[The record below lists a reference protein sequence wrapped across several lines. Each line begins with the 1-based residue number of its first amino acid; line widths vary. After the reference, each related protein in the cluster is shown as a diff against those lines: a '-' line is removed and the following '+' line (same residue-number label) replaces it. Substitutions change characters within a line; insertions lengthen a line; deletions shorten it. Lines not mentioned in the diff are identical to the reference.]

1 MKNWF
6 LQKNDSEQKIIA
18 ILIIFS
24 LLILL
29 YTFLYLPLKRNN
41 AQLRGSIAY
50 IQSEIAA
57 MQSLA
62 QQKSKF
68 ANANITKLSMDDSQ
82 IMSVIEEVAAQQQI
96 ASSNI
101 NIKSQGKNKI
111 SVTLNHVAFNVA
123 MRWLDILQT
132 QHHISISQL
141 NVEAEKNGFTNIT
154 AIISH

>member
-41 AQLRGSIAY
+41 AQLRSSIAD
-50 IQSEIAA
+50 IQTEIAA
-57 MQSLA
+57 MRSLE